1 MNKKDLEKLIQ
12 DFQKEASE
20 TDVHWLNTYQSL
32 KPKRTIIGA
41 IFEKYINK
49 VIKKDE
55 EKSKPKG

>member
-1 MNKKDLEKLIQ
+1 MIISKKDLEKIIQ

-20 TDVHWLNTYQSL
+20 IDCHWLNTYQNL

-55 EKSKPKG
+55 KNNR

>member
-1 MNKKDLEKLIQ
+1 MNKKDLEKIIQ
-12 DFQKEASE
+12 DFQKESAE

-32 KPKRTIIGA
+32 KPKRTIIGS

-55 EKSKPKG
+55 KNNR